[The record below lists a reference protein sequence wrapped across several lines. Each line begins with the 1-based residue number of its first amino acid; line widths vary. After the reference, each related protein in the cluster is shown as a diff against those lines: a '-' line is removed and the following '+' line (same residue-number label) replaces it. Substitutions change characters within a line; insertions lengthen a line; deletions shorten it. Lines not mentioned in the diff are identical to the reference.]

1 MNCEAIHCPDTKT
14 VRFAIYP
21 DGLDGPRI
29 IAHVS
34 DSALRDLCED
44 PDADPDPD
52 LTLTCEAYFPF
63 IEAKALER
71 YRAEP
76 SVPILLGPADLRA
89 CAVLH

>member
-1 MNCEAIHCPDTKT
+1 MNCEAIHCDDTKT

-29 IAHVS
+29 MAHVS
-34 DSALRDLCED
+34 EAALRDLCD
-44 PDADPDPD
+44 NADPDPD
-52 LTLTCEAYFPF
+52 LTLTCEAYFDC

-71 YRAEP
+71 YRAAP
-76 SVPILLGPADLRA
+76 SMPIVLGPADLRA